1 MTNDPDMKRD
11 GPDRDGG
18 PAVDRE
24 LLRRYAA
31 YEDGGGDMTDAERR
45 AVERN
50 VARYAS
56 WSDALREE
64 VGKRAWGELNLGDAR
79 LVDAWEQ
86 ESAPRVEEEVV
97 RRYVR
102 GGLTE
107 EERETVARMAA
118 QYENWN
124 RAVREEVTRAIED
137 GDP

>member
-1 MTNDPDMKRD
+1 MMNDPDMKRD
-11 GPDRDGG
+11 GPDRGGG

-31 YEDGGGDMTDAERR
+31 YEDGRGDMTDAERR
-45 AVERN
+45 AVEQN
-50 VARYAS
+50 VARYTS

-64 VGKRAWGELNLGDAR
+64 VGQRAWGELNLGDAR

-124 RAVREEVTRAIED
+124 KAVREEVTRAIEN
-137 GDP
+137 GDL